1 MQRPDP
7 EYLDTLT
14 ERTQEYIAWLEA
26 ELERLR
32 AIVDKLPRT
41 ADGVPVVPGMEV
53 YYPIRSGTRQGEIL
67 QQWVNDS
74 LDVTPCRSTNRVAI
88 YSWYS
93 TREAAEAAGGDDE

>member
-1 MQRPDP
+1 MFD
-7 EYLDTLT
+7 
-14 ERTQEYIAWLEA
+14 A
-26 ELERLR
+26 EMDAMDAEIRKQAAEIERLR